1 MRLIL
6 PALAALVFAPLLVT
20 PAKADPYRWCAE
32 YAGGARGGNTSCY
45 FVTYEQCRASVSGVG
60 GFCRVNGFYDQDDVA
75 GLDRNFAAFGNG
87 RAGALQHVDAF
98 LEAVVQV
105 RAARRI
111 ARLRRRDLGD
121 AERHA

>member
-6 PALAALVFAPLLVT
+6 PVLAALTFAPLLLT

-60 GFCRVNGFYDQDDVA
+60 GFCRVNGFYD
-75 GLDRNFAAFGNG
+75 GLP
-87 RAGALQHVDAF
+87 
-98 LEAVVQV
+98 V
-105 RAARRI
+105 RTPEDGLV
-111 ARLRRRDLGD
+111 LRRKYRG
-121 AERHA
+121 